1 MNKMKIEAISVRV
14 PSFKVT
20 NEWILEEIER
30 LNPELPPKSIKLYQR
45 QTLNLLKKSG
55 SNTRFW
61 RNKEKGETAFQ
72 LTKATMEDALEKSKL
87 RSSDI
92 DLLIHCGVGKGFK
105 EPANAYFYAN
115 ALGMKCECFDI
126 SDACMSWTRALDISY
141 RFFAQNIYKHIMLV
155 CSEYNMYEH
164 GYPYLWKIKSLKQ
177 IEYTLPTYTI
187 GEASATTILSQSN
200 NEWSFD
206 FEAAPNLVNL
216 CTIPL
221 DNFED
226 FYEKDDK
233 INLHGTYKF
242 VSFGGELFDEGKK
255 RLANLV
261 KQKIKNING
270 PDIYFPHAASS
281 ESYLEVGQMIGLK
294 REKNYIDVY
303 PKYGNLVS
311 ASIPVAMDMAI
322 KENKLKRGD
331 KVVLWPVSAGM
342 VWCIAQFI
350 Y

>member
-1 MNKMKIEAISVRV
+1 MQIEAISIKI

-20 NEWILEEIER
+20 NEWILEELER
-30 LNPELPPKSIKLYQR
+30 LNPEIPSKSIKLYQR

-61 RNKEKGETAFQ
+61 RDKGKGETAFK
-72 LTKATMEDALEKSKL
+72 LTKAAMDEAIQKAKL
-87 RSSDI
+87 NNTDI

-105 EPANAYFYAN
+105 EPANAYFFAN
-115 ALGMKCECFDI
+115 ALGLKCECFDI

-141 RFFAQNIYKHIMLV
+141 RFFKQRVYKHIMLV
-155 CSEYNMYEH
+155 CSEFNMYEH
-164 GYPYLWKIKSLKQ
+164 GYPHLWKIKSPKQ

-187 GEASATTILSQSN
+187 GEASSATILSSSDK
-200 NEWSFD
+200 EWRFN

-221 DNFED
+221 EDYED
-226 FYEKDDK
+226 FYKTDDK
-233 INLHGTYKF
+233 INLHGVYRF
-242 VSFGGELFDEGKK
+242 VSFGGDLFDEGKK
-255 RLANLV
+255 RLASLA
-261 KQKIKNING
+261 KQNIKDINE

-281 ESYLEVGQMIGLK
+281 ESYLEVGEMIGLK
-294 REKNYIDVY
+294 REKNYVDVY

-331 KVVLWPVSAGM
+331 RVVLWPVSAGM
-342 VWCIAQFI
+342 VWCIAQFV